1 MVQNIPIILAS
12 GSPRRQAL
20 LKELGL
26 KFKVVLREIDEDFP
40 EHLKREKI
48 ALFLAKK
55 KAAAYRDEIE
65 AGNIVITADTI
76 VCVDDKTLNKPADYS
91 EACEMLKLLSGRSHE
106 VITAVCIS
114 GTGISDCFYVIT
126 SVFFKK
132 LSLEEIS
139 YYINSHQ
146 PFDKAG
152 GYGIQE
158 WIGLIAME
166 RMEGSYYNV
175 VGLPVKELY
184 DHLLALNIVEGV

>member
-1 MVQNIPIILAS
+1 MEQSAPVILAS

-26 KFKVVLREIDEDFP
+26 DFKIVLKEIDEDFP
-40 EHLKREKI
+40 DNLKREEVAI
-48 ALFLAKK
+48 FLARK
-55 KAAAYRDEIE
+55 KASVYKDEIE
-65 AGNIVITADTI
+65 SGNIVITADTI
-76 VCVDDKTLNKPADYS
+76 VCVDDSILNKPENFDA
-91 EACEMLKLLSGRSHE
+91 AFEMLRMLSGRAHQ

-114 GTGISDCFYVIT
+114 GKNISDCLHVVTNVVFKQLTDSEIKFYIDT
-126 SVFFKK
+126 
-132 LSLEEIS
+132 
-139 YYINSHQ
+139 HR

-158 WIGLIAME
+158 WIGLIGME

-184 DHLLALNIVEGV
+184 DRLVSLKIITGI